1 MAHVGSAKGARSLC
15 SPDVETVKRRGLKI
29 PHPGGFVGSI
39 PTPGTTFRVVDA
51 KPFIARFMASGRWF
65 SLCSTHPTMAMEG
78 AASRVGGE
86 VCNNARDRTPRARRM
101 SCYLLYVAGLA
112 LTLFSAWMSLRS
124 PHWYW
129 PLGIFGA
136 LSLLGTWDM
145 LQTRTTLR
153 SEEHTSELQ
162 SLMR

>member
-1 MAHVGSAKGARSLC
+1 M
-15 SPDVETVKRRGLKI
+15 
-29 PHPGGFVGSI
+29 GFALLYPSYG
-39 PTPGTTFRVVDA
+39 
-51 KPFIARFMASGRWF
+51 
-65 SLCSTHPTMAMEG
+65 C
-78 AASRVGGE
+78 AASRVGGA
-86 VCNNARDRTPRARRM
+86 VCNNARDRTPGARRM
-101 SCYLLYVAGLA
+101 SRYLLYVACLA

-145 LQTRTTLR
+145 LQTRTPR

-162 SLMR
+162 SLMRI

>member
-1 MAHVGSAKGARSLC
+1 MMGFASLYP
-15 SPDVETVKRRGLKI
+15 SYAAPAQATGLAS
-29 PHPGGFVGSI
+29 HPGG
-39 PTPGTTFRVVDA
+39 A
-51 KPFIARFMASGRWF
+51 
-65 SLCSTHPTMAMEG
+65 
-78 AASRVGGE
+78 
-86 VCNNARDRTPRARRM
+86 VCNNARDRTPGARRM
-101 SCYLLYVAGLA
+101 SRYLLYVACLA

-153 SEEHTSELQ
+153 RNSPILPPLRSLLESLGPAFPHSFFHTNLQ
-162 SLMR
+162 EVPFP